1 MKRLLYFVIP
11 LFFFASACK
20 KETRKIHFE
29 GEAQGTYYAVTYFD
43 TLNRNLQASVDS
55 LLTSFDLSASIWVK
69 NSLISKLNR
78 NESTETDS
86 IFRTVFRLAERISIE
101 TNGAFDITV
110 GPLSGAWGF
119 GFDDPM
125 KLDSAQVDSLR
136 TFVGF
141 RKVKLENNQFIKKM
155 PQTRVDFNAIAQG
168 YSVDL
173 VGNFFESKGIVN
185 YLIDIGGEVLAKGE
199 KPEQQQWKVGIEKPT
214 TNTDSAGIRTIEAIV
229 RLKDNALATSGNY
242 RKFYWRNG
250 KKYSH
255 TINPLTGYPVKHSL
269 LSASILHKDCAS
281 ADAYATSFMV
291 MGLKESK
298 AFLHYHPELQAF
310 LIYSDENGGLKTWY
324 TDGFKEILEEEN

>member
-20 KETRKIHFE
+20 KEAKKIHFV

-214 TNTDSAGIRTIEAIV
+214 TNPDSAGIRTIEAIV

-324 TDGFKEILEEEN
+324 TDGFKEILEEGN